1 MKRILAFLLCLLFCF
16 GALSVSCAHPQ
27 QPDAETP
34 QPSPEPEPRLIDR
47 LRQGETI
54 RIVQQNRYPHNPK
67 SFTQGLFF
75 YNDQMYESSGR
86 YGSSKLYKNID
97 IETGAA
103 EQEVSIAP
111 DLFAEG
117 SVVFDNTVY
126 VLTWQEHFV
135 QKYNPETLELTGKQ
149 LYPREGWGLTTDGE
163 SLIATDGSAS
173 VYFLDADMKDV
184 RTITATYDGEEVD
197 LLNEL
202 EYIDGCIFANVWL
215 TNEIAVID
223 PEDGTV
229 LQMLDMTD
237 LCDQAAASG
246 QLDGF
251 NDVLNGIA
259 YDANTQNLYVTGKDW
274 PLLFECRIE
283 TDNPAQ

>member
-1 MKRILAFLLCLLFCF
+1 MKRVLAVFLCLLFCF
-16 GALSVSCAHPQ
+16 GALSVSCAHR
-27 QPDAETP
+27 QPDAAETP
-34 QPSPEPEPRLIDR
+34 QPSPEPEPRLIDLLRRGASIR
-47 LRQGETI
+47 LVE
-54 RIVQQNRYPHNPK
+54 QNKYPHNPE

-75 YNDQMYESSGR
+75 HNGMMFESSGH
-86 YGSSKLYKNID
+86 YGSSKLYRNID
-97 IETGAA
+97 IATGIA
-103 EQEVSIAP
+103 EQETPIAP

-126 VLTWQEHFV
+126 VLTWKEHFV
-135 QKYNPETLELTGKQ
+135 QKYDPETLEFTGKQ

-163 SLIATDGSAS
+163 HLIATDGSAT

-184 RTITATYDGEEVD
+184 RMVTATYNGEEVD

-202 EYIDGCIFANVWL
+202 EYVDGCIFANVWL
-215 TNEIAVID
+215 TNRIAVID
-223 PEDGTV
+223 PETGTV
-229 LQMLDMTD
+229 LQMLDLTD